1 MGPAQRTALRGSGPA
16 DVLYGEELLKRL
28 INSPHRHCPLL
39 DRDFEPGDEPV
50 KICIREGEIVEFRK
64 WLSTGSD
71 YCGESVGMFKLSSDA
86 ARLIIAQTELYLD
99 QGRRHEPYEET
110 IRDVLLTSPRG
121 TFALEDITGLPW
133 IAIDFATDAA
143 RAETEI
149 LPRIVSAATKR
160 RASTMSKGHID
171 RGAARGL

>member
-1 MGPAQRTALRGSGPA
+1 M
-16 DVLYGEELLKRL
+16 
-28 INSPHRHCPLL
+28 
-39 DRDFEPGDEPV
+39 
-50 KICIREGEIVEFRK
+50 
-64 WLSTGSD
+64 
-71 YCGESVGMFKLSSDA
+71 

-110 IRDVLLTSPRG
+110 TRDVLLTSPRG

-133 IAIDFATDAA
+133 IAIDFATDVA

-171 RGAARGL
+171 RGAARDL